1 MATTTIPRSAKAG
14 GVQKLNR
21 NNWVRRLSYIV
32 LYAFLI
38 ILCVT
43 FFFPFYS
50 MLIGSLMPK
59 EELFKLYP
67 QLWPPNGPTFNA
79 YGILLHLIP
88 AVGQQNMQNFEMLR
102 YIFNSLLMAT
112 VTVLLQLFFNT
123 LAGYV
128 FAKRNFPF
136 KNQLFA
142 VILTTLLLPTAMN
155 FVPFYLLMGELKW
168 INTYLPFWIPG
179 AANAFGIFMMRQFI
193 VSTIPDELIDSARID
208 GASQLGIVFRI
219 VMPIMAGGMVVLGI
233 LSFVGSYNEFVL
245 ATLVLTRSEM
255 RTVQVALANFRGS
268 MIRAPQYDLMFAG
281 SVMATIP
288 LLIIFFVFQR
298 RIIEGVM
305 SGAIKG

>member
-1 MATTTIPRSAKAG
+1 MATTTVPASAKTTETP
-14 GVQKLNR
+14 
-21 NNWVRRLSYIV
+21 VRTSGSIRRVIGYML

-38 ILCVT
+38 VLSVV

-50 MLIGSLMPK
+50 MVIGSLMPK

-67 QLWPPNGPTFNA
+67 QLWPPNGPTLHA
-79 YGILLHLIP
+79 YNLLLHLETTTE
-88 AVGQQNMQNFEMLR
+88 QQNLQNFQILR
-102 YIFNSLLMAT
+102 YIFNSLLIAF
-112 VTVLLQLFFNT
+112 VAVGLQLTFNT
-123 LAGYV
+123 AAGYV
-128 FAKRNFPF
+128 FAKRNFPY

-142 VILTTLLLPTAMN
+142 VIMITMLLPTAIN
-155 FVPFYLLMGELKW
+155 FVPFYILMGRLGW

-179 AANAFGIFMMRQFI
+179 MANAFGIFMMRQFI
-193 VSTIPDELIDSARID
+193 VSTIPDELIDSATID
-208 GASQLGIVFRI
+208 GASQITILTRI

-233 LSFVGSYNEFVL
+233 LSFVGSYNDFVL
-245 ATLVLTRSEM
+245 PLLVLNKPEI

-288 LLIIFFVFQR
+288 LLVIFFTFQR
-298 RIIEGVM
+298 RIIQGIM

>member
-1 MATTTIPRSAKAG
+1 MSSTTIPTLGSTKKQVLVKG
-14 GVQKLNR
+14 
-21 NNWVRRLSYIV
+21 RLGLTIGYIL

-38 ILCVT
+38 ILSLT

-50 MLIGSLMPK
+50 MVIGSLMPK

-79 YGILLHLIP
+79 YQILLHLIS
-88 AVGQQNMQNFEMLR
+88 ANQQNMQNFEMLR
-102 YIFNSLLMAT
+102 YIFNSLLMGT
-112 VTVLLQLFFNT
+112 VTVALQLFFNT
-123 LAGYV
+123 LAGYT

-136 KNQLFA
+136 KNQLFS
-142 VILTTLLLPTAMN
+142 VILMTLLMPTAMN
-155 FVPFYLLMGELKW
+155 FIPFFLLMGELKW

-208 GASQLGIVFRI
+208 GASQIGIVFRI

-233 LSFVGSYNEFVL
+233 LSFVASYNEFVL
-245 ATLVLTRSEM
+245 ATLVLTKSEL

-288 LLIIFFVFQR
+288 LLVIFFVFQR

>member
-1 MATTTIPRSAKAG
+1 
-14 GVQKLNR
+14 
-21 NNWVRRLSYIV
+21 
-32 LYAFLI
+32 
-38 ILCVT
+38 
-43 FFFPFYS
+43 
-50 MLIGSLMPK
+50 LMPK

-79 YGILLHLIP
+79 YGILLHLTR
-88 AVGQQNMQNFEMLR
+88 AAAGQQNMQNFEMLR
-102 YIFNSLLMAT
+102 YIFNSLLMGT

-123 LAGYV
+123 MAGYV

-136 KNQLFA
+136 KNQLFG

-155 FVPFYLLMGELKW
+155 FIPFYLLMGELKW

-208 GASQLGIVFRI
+208 GASQIGIVFRI

-233 LSFVGSYNEFVL
+233 LSFVASYNEFVL
-245 ATLVLTRSEM
+245 ASLVLTRPEL

-288 LLIIFFVFQR
+288 LLVIFFVFQR
-298 RIIEGVM
+298 KIIEGVM